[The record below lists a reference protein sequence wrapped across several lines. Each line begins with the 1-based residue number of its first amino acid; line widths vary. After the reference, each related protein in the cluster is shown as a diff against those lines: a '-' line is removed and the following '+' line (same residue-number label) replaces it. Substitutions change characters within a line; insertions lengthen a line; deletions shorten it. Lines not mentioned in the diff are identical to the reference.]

1 MANYLVFKQNGSGLG
16 DGEKI
21 VLNRDHVK
29 YVSYISINS
38 FGLKLNS
45 GSLVTIQLTD
55 NTASTVIDSIN
66 NLLTANPSGSNLE
79 IIFPSGTAISASGT
93 SISTSGGGGGSLFD
107 LNEASAT
114 EGFGGVSYGEG
125 SSFQIGSLSTDFG
138 STQVKYKNIL
148 IQNNDYGN
156 NIGNCRVEQSIFIGF
171 DAGGTGTSYPPG
183 STGFFGQGNVCIGD
197 AAMDDFGNVA
207 SPSSFNQND
216 NTAIGFGAGG
226 NTKESRGNTFI
237 GARTGGTY
245 QQPSAST
252 AGNNTCLGYQAAPS
266 SNSAVNEITLGDSS
280 IATLRCAVTSI
291 LHYLTKEIKKI
302 SLI

>member
-266 SNSAVNEITLGDSS
+266 SNSAVNEITYF
-280 IATLRCAVTSI
+280 II
-291 LHYLTKEIKKI
+291 
-302 SLI
+302 